1 MLDEKIVLD
10 LIDELRSLKSSANI
24 LILQIKKLNDN
35 MEEVRKNG

>member
-24 LILQIKKLNDN
+24 LILQIKNLNDN
-35 MEEVRKNG
+35 MKEVRKNG